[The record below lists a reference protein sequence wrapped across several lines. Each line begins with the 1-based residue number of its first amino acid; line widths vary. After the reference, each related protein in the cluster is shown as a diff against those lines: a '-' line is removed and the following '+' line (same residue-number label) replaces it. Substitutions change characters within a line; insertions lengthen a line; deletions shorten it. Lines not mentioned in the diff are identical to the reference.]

1 MFRIIQHFIN
11 IDNNDIN
18 DIAIYQRY
26 SHSTQFELMVKMKI
40 IKYTNVRMAL
50 ESKHLKS
57 QIKTDIEK

>member
-26 SHSTQFELMVKMKI
+26 SHSTQFELVVKMKI
-40 IKYTNVRMAL
+40 IKYTNGTR
-50 ESKHLKS
+50 
-57 QIKTDIEK
+57 IKTFEKSNQNRY